1 MWGRDKPKE
10 TQETPTGA
18 RPKASSSQP
27 IETTIGPNTHI
38 KGNIQGDGGLRID
51 GVLEGN
57 VKTTGNLV
65 ISESAKVF
73 AEIEANNISIA
84 GAIRGNIQANRA
96 EILDTGRVWGDVKVK
111 TVLINEGGYV
121 SGQIIMQ
128 QDLQPPKLE
137 SENAHATPTP
147 VPPKRPQ
154 GKKDEA
160 EEGKK

>member
-1 MWGRDKPKE
+1 MWGRDKQKE
-10 TQETPTGA
+10 TQEKPTTA
-18 RPKASSSQP
+18 RPKATSSQP

-38 KGNIQGDGGLRID
+38 KGNIEGDGGLRIE

-65 ISESAKVF
+65 ITESAKVF

-137 SENAHATPTP
+137 SENARSTSTP
-147 VPPKRPQ
+147 VPPKRP
-154 GKKDEA
+154 KSSDEA
-160 EEGKK
+160 EEEKK